1 MHVHFLG
8 ICGTFMAGLALIAR
22 ELGHRVTGSDRN
34 VYPPMSGV
42 LARAGIEPIAGY
54 DPAQLDPAPDVVVVG
69 NSMTRGN
76 PCVEHILDTG
86 LPHASGPAWLSAN
99 VLAGRHVVAV
109 AGTHGKT
116 TTTAMIAVI
125 LEAAGL
131 EPGFLVGG
139 VPRDL
144 DTVARVGGVPRD
156 LDAGGR
162 GGGVPRDLD
171 TVARAGG
178 VPRDLDAGGRG
189 GGVSRDLDAVGRG
202 SPRPPFVIE
211 ADEYDT
217 AFFDKRSKFLHYR
230 PRTLVLNNLEFDHA
244 DIFRDLAD
252 MQRQFHHVV
261 RIVPAGGRIV
271 AGAGQRHIEEVLA
284 MGCWTPV
291 ERVGDGG
298 DWSAVMATPDGGRFE
313 VRHRGRTVAEVEWE
327 QRGAHNVA
335 NALAAIAAARHAG
348 VEPAT
353 AARAL
358 GGFTGVRRRL
368 EHCATVDGIAL
379 YDDFAHHPTAV
390 EAAIDALRGSR
401 GSQAG
406 EGRRRASRA
415 SEAGE
420 GRLPASRAS
429 EADEGRLPA
438 SRASEA
444 GEGRLPASRASEA
457 GEGRLPASRASEAG
471 EGRLLAVLELASNTM
486 RRGTHRAT
494 LGPALSGADAA
505 WVLAPPPGSG
515 LGGWDAHSLARGDG
529 AVRVRDDVDTI
540 VRECCEAA
548 RPGDAILMMSN
559 AGFGGI
565 QDRLAAAL
573 RARAAARDDGSA
585 GA

>member
-8 ICGTFMAGLALIAR
+8 VCGTFMAGLALIAR
-22 ELGHRVTGSDRN
+22 ALGHRVTGSDRN

-42 LARAGIEPIAGY
+42 LARAGIDLITGY

-86 LPHASGPAWLSAN
+86 LPHASGPAWLSAH

-125 LEAAGL
+125 LDAAGL
-131 EPGFLVGG
+131 DPGFLVGG

-144 DTVARVGGVPRD
+144 DAVARVG
-156 LDAGGR
+156 R
-162 GGGVPRDLD
+162 GGPRRL
-171 TVARAGG
+171 
-178 VPRDLDAGGRG
+178 
-189 GGVSRDLDAVGRG
+189 
-202 SPRPPFVIE
+202 FVIE

-271 AGAGQRHIEEVLA
+271 AGAGQRHLEEVLA
-284 MGCWTPV
+284 MGCWSPV
-291 ERVGDGG
+291 ERVGDGA
-298 DWSAVMATPDGGRFE
+298 DWSAIMAAPDGGRFE

-348 VEPAT
+348 VEPD
-353 AARAL
+353 AAGRAL
-358 GGFTGVRRRL
+358 GGFTGVARRL
-368 EHCATVDGIAL
+368 EHCATVDGVAL

-390 EAAIDALRGSR
+390 EAAIDALR
-401 GSQAG
+401 
-406 EGRRRASRA
+406 ASRA
-415 SEAGE
+415 N
-420 GRLPASRAS
+420 
-429 EADEGRLPA
+429 
-438 SRASEA
+438 
-444 GEGRLPASRASEA
+444 
-457 GEGRLPASRASEAG
+457 EAG

-505 WVLAPPPGSG
+505 WVLAPARASAPA
-515 LGGWDAHSLARGDG
+515 GWDVQALARGDG
-529 AVRVRDDVDTI
+529 AVRVRDDIDTI

-565 QDRLAAAL
+565 QDRLAEAL
-573 RARAAARDDGSA
+573 RARTAARGSRCA

>member
-8 ICGTFMAGLALIAR
+8 VCGTFMAGLALIAR

-42 LARAGIEPIAGY
+42 LARAGIAPITGY

-86 LPHASGPAWLSAN
+86 LPHASGPAWLSAH

-125 LEAAGL
+125 LDAAGL
-131 EPGFLVGG
+131 DPGFLVGG

-144 DTVARVGGVPRD
+144 DAVARVG
-156 LDAGGR
+156 R
-162 GGGVPRDLD
+162 GGPRRL
-171 TVARAGG
+171 
-178 VPRDLDAGGRG
+178 
-189 GGVSRDLDAVGRG
+189 
-202 SPRPPFVIE
+202 FVIE

-271 AGAGQRHIEEVLA
+271 AGAGQRHLEEVLA
-284 MGCWTPV
+284 MGCWSPV
-291 ERVGDGG
+291 ERVGDGA
-298 DWSAVMATPDGGRFE
+298 DWSAIMAAPDGGRFE
-313 VRHRGRTVAEVEWE
+313 VRHRGRTIAEVEWE

-335 NALAAIAAARHAG
+335 NALAAIAAAWHAG
-348 VEPAT
+348 VEPD
-353 AARAL
+353 AAGRAL
-358 GGFTGVRRRL
+358 GGFTGVARRL
-368 EHCATVDGIAL
+368 EHCATVDGVAL

-390 EAAIDALRGSR
+390 EAAIGAL
-401 GSQAG
+401 
-406 EGRRRASRA
+406 RASRA
-415 SEAGE
+415 N
-420 GRLPASRAS
+420 
-429 EADEGRLPA
+429 
-438 SRASEA
+438 
-444 GEGRLPASRASEA
+444 
-457 GEGRLPASRASEAG
+457 EAG

-494 LGPALSGADAA
+494 LGPALCGADAA
-505 WVLAPPPGSG
+505 WVLAPARANAPA
-515 LGGWDAHSLARGDG
+515 GWDVQALARGDG
-529 AVRVRDDVDTI
+529 AVRVRDDIDTI

-573 RARAAARDDGSA
+573 RARTAARGSRCA

>member
-1 MHVHFLG
+1 
-8 ICGTFMAGLALIAR
+8 MAGLALIAR
-22 ELGHRVTGSDRN
+22 ELGHRVTGSDQD
-34 VYPPMSGV
+34 VYPPMSTV
-42 LARAGIEPIAGY
+42 LARAGIDPITGY

-69 NSMTRGN
+69 NAMTRGN
-76 PCVEHILDTG
+76 PCVEHILETG
-86 LPHASGPAWLSAN
+86 MPYASGPAWLSAH

-131 EPGFLVGG
+131 DPGFLVGG

-144 DTVARVGGVPRD
+144 DAVARI
-156 LDAGGR
+156 GR
-162 GGGVPRDLD
+162 GGPRRL
-171 TVARAGG
+171 
-178 VPRDLDAGGRG
+178 
-189 GGVSRDLDAVGRG
+189 
-202 SPRPPFVIE
+202 FVIE

-217 AFFDKRSKFLHYR
+217 AFFDKRSKFVHYR

-271 AGAGQRHIEEVLA
+271 AGAGQRHLEEVLA
-284 MGCWTPV
+284 TGCWTPV

-298 DWSAVMATPDGGRFE
+298 DWSAVPAAPDEGRFQ
-313 VRHRGRTVAEVEWE
+313 VRHRGRAVAEVEWG

-348 VEPAT
+348 VEPAA

-358 GGFTGVRRRL
+358 GGFTGVARRL
-368 EHCATVDGIAL
+368 EHCATVDGVAL
-379 YDDFAHHPTAV
+379 YDDFAHHPTAI
-390 EAAIDALRGSR
+390 EAAIDALRGARRAR
-401 GSQAG
+401 GS
-406 EGRRRASRA
+406 
-415 SEAGE
+415 
-420 GRLPASRAS
+420 
-429 EADEGRLPA
+429 
-438 SRASEA
+438 
-444 GEGRLPASRASEA
+444 
-457 GEGRLPASRASEAG
+457 

-494 LGPALSGADAA
+494 LGPALAGADAA
-505 WVLAPPPGSG
+505 WVLAPARASAT
-515 LGGWDAHSLARGDG
+515 GGWDAQALSGEGG
-529 AVRVRDDVDTI
+529 AVRVRDDIDTI

-548 RPGDAILMMSN
+548 RPGDTILMMSN

-565 QDRLAAAL
+565 RERLAAAL
-573 RARAAARDDGSA
+573 RARAPVSGNRCAVG
-585 GA
+585 

>member
-8 ICGTFMAGLALIAR
+8 VCGTFMAGLALIAR
-22 ELGHRVTGSDRN
+22 ELGHRVTGADEN
-34 VYPPMSGV
+34 VYPPMSDV
-42 LARAGIEPIAGY
+42 LARAGIAPITGY
-54 DPAQLDPAPDVVVVG
+54 DPAQLEPVPDVVVVG

-76 PCVEHILDTG
+76 PCVEHILENG
-86 LPHASGPAWLSAN
+86 LPHASGPAWLSGH

-131 EPGFLVGG
+131 DPGFLVGG

-144 DTVARVGGVPRD
+144 DAVARVG
-156 LDAGGR
+156 R
-162 GGGVPRDLD
+162 GGPRRL
-171 TVARAGG
+171 
-178 VPRDLDAGGRG
+178 
-189 GGVSRDLDAVGRG
+189 
-202 SPRPPFVIE
+202 FVIE

-217 AFFDKRSKFLHYR
+217 AFFDKRSKFVHYR

-261 RIVPAGGRIV
+261 RIVPAGGRLV

-284 MGCWTPV
+284 MGCWSPV

-298 DWSAVMATPDGGRFE
+298 EWSAVMAARDGGRFQ

-348 VEPAT
+348 VEPAA

-368 EHCATVDGIAL
+368 EHCATVAGVAL
-379 YDDFAHHPTAV
+379 YDDFAHHPTAI
-390 EAAIDALRGSR
+390 EAAIDALRTSR
-401 GSQAG
+401 GS
-406 EGRRRASRA
+406 EG
-415 SEAGE
+415 GK
-420 GRLPASRAS
+420 
-429 EADEGRLPA
+429 
-438 SRASEA
+438 
-444 GEGRLPASRASEA
+444 
-457 GEGRLPASRASEAG
+457 
-471 EGRLLAVLELASNTM
+471 GRLLAVLELASNTM
-486 RRGTHRAT
+486 RRGTHHAT

-505 WVLAPPPGSG
+505 WVLAPARASAP
-515 LGGWDAHSLARGDG
+515 GGWDAQVLAREDG
-529 AVRVRDDVDTI
+529 AVRVRDDIDTI

-565 QDRLAAAL
+565 RERLAAAL
-573 RARAAARDDGSA
+573 RDRTPASGNRSARA
-585 GA
+585 

>member
-1 MHVHFLG
+1 
-8 ICGTFMAGLALIAR
+8 MAGLALIAR
-22 ELGHRVTGSDRN
+22 DLGHRVTGSDQN

-42 LARAGIEPIAGY
+42 LARAGIDPITGY
-54 DPAQLDPAPDVVVVG
+54 DPAQLEPTPDVVVVG

-86 LPHASGPAWLSAN
+86 LPHASGPAWLSEH

-116 TTTAMIAVI
+116 TTTAMIALI
-125 LEAAGL
+125 LDAAGL
-131 EPGFLVGG
+131 DPGFLVGG

-144 DTVARVGGVPRD
+144 DAVARVGRDGPRR
-156 LDAGGR
+156 L
-162 GGGVPRDLD
+162 
-171 TVARAGG
+171 
-178 VPRDLDAGGRG
+178 
-189 GGVSRDLDAVGRG
+189 
-202 SPRPPFVIE
+202 FVIE

-252 MQRQFHHVV
+252 LQRQFHHVV

-271 AGAGQRHIEEVLA
+271 AGAGQRHLEEVLA

-298 DWSAVMATPDGGRFE
+298 DWSAVVAAPDGSRFE
-313 VRHRGRTVAEVEWE
+313 VRHRGRIVAEVEWE

-348 VEPAT
+348 VEPAA

-368 EHCATVDGIAL
+368 EHLATVDGVAL
-379 YDDFAHHPTAV
+379 YDDFAHHPTAI
-390 EAAIDALRGSR
+390 EAAIDALRGSLTR
-401 GSQAG
+401 
-406 EGRRRASRA
+406 
-415 SEAGE
+415 
-420 GRLPASRAS
+420 
-429 EADEGRLPA
+429 
-438 SRASEA
+438 
-444 GEGRLPASRASEA
+444 
-457 GEGRLPASRASEAG
+457 

-505 WVLAPPPGSG
+505 WVLAPARPCAPA
-515 LGGWDAHSLARGDG
+515 GWDVQVLAHGDG
-529 AVRVRDDVDTI
+529 AVRVRDDIDTI
-540 VRECCEAA
+540 VRECCDAA
-548 RPGDAILMMSN
+548 RPGDTILMMSN

-573 RARAAARDDGSA
+573 RARASAATRHARDTRSR
-585 GA
+585 

>member
-1 MHVHFLG
+1 MRLRSVHVHFLG
-8 ICGTFMAGLALIAR
+8 VCGTFMAGLALIAR
-22 ELGHRVTGSDRN
+22 ELGHRVTGSDQN

-42 LARAGIEPIAGY
+42 LARAGIDPIIGY
-54 DPAQLDPAPDVVVVG
+54 DPAQLDPPPDVVVVG

-86 LPHASGPAWLSAN
+86 LPHTSGPAWLSAH

-125 LEAAGL
+125 LDAAGL
-131 EPGFLVGG
+131 DPGFLVGG

-144 DTVARVGGVPRD
+144 DAVARVG
-156 LDAGGR
+156 R
-162 GGGVPRDLD
+162 GGPRRL
-171 TVARAGG
+171 
-178 VPRDLDAGGRG
+178 
-189 GGVSRDLDAVGRG
+189 
-202 SPRPPFVIE
+202 FVIE

-271 AGAGQRHIEEVLA
+271 AGAGQRHLEEVLA
-284 MGCWTPV
+284 MGCWSPV
-291 ERVGDGG
+291 ERVGDGAE
-298 DWSAVMATPDGGRFE
+298 WSAVMAARDGSRFQ
-313 VRHRGRTVAEVEWE
+313 VRHRGRAVAEVEWE

-348 VEPAT
+348 VEPDA

-358 GGFTGVRRRL
+358 GRFTGVRRRL
-368 EHCATVDGIAL
+368 EHCATVDGVAL

-401 GSQAG
+401 T
-406 EGRRRASRA
+406 R
-415 SEAGE
+415 
-420 GRLPASRAS
+420 
-429 EADEGRLPA
+429 
-438 SRASEA
+438 
-444 GEGRLPASRASEA
+444 
-457 GEGRLPASRASEAG
+457 

-505 WVLAPPPGSG
+505 WVLAPTRASAPA
-515 LGGWDAHSLARGDG
+515 GWDVQVLAHGDG
-529 AVRVRDDVDTI
+529 AVRVRDDIDTI

-548 RPGDAILMMSN
+548 RPGDAILTMSN

-565 QDRLAAAL
+565 QGRLAAAL
-573 RARAAARDDGSA
+573 RARAPAGGNRRA

>member
-8 ICGTFMAGLALIAR
+8 VCGTFMAGLALIAR
-22 ELGHRVTGSDRN
+22 ELGHRVTGSDQN
-34 VYPPMSGV
+34 VYPPMSAV
-42 LARAGIEPIAGY
+42 LARAGIEPITGY
-54 DPAQLDPAPDVVVVG
+54 DPAQLEPAPDVVVVG

-76 PCVEHILDTG
+76 PCVEHILENG
-86 LPHASGPAWLSAN
+86 LPHASGPAWLSAH

-131 EPGFLVGG
+131 DPGFLVGG

-144 DTVARVGGVPRD
+144 DAAARVG
-156 LDAGGR
+156 R
-162 GGGVPRDLD
+162 GGPRRL
-171 TVARAGG
+171 
-178 VPRDLDAGGRG
+178 
-189 GGVSRDLDAVGRG
+189 
-202 SPRPPFVIE
+202 FVIE

-217 AFFDKRSKFLHYR
+217 AFFDKRSKFLHFR

-271 AGAGQRHIEEVLA
+271 AGAGQRHLEEVLA

-298 DWSAVMATPDGGRFE
+298 DWSAVPGAPDGSRFQ
-313 VRHRGRTVAEVEWE
+313 VRHRGRAVAEVEWE

-348 VEPAT
+348 VEPAA

-358 GGFTGVRRRL
+358 GGFTGVARRL
-368 EHCATVDGIAL
+368 EHCATVDGVAL
-379 YDDFAHHPTAV
+379 YDDFAHHPTAI
-390 EAAIDALRGSR
+390 EAAIGAL
-401 GSQAG
+401 
-406 EGRRRASRA
+406 RASR
-415 SEAGE
+415 
-420 GRLPASRAS
+420 GR
-429 EADEGRLPA
+429 D
-438 SRASEA
+438 
-444 GEGRLPASRASEA
+444 
-457 GEGRLPASRASEAG
+457 AG

-494 LGPALSGADAA
+494 LGPALAGADAA
-505 WVLAPPPGSG
+505 WVLAPARASAT
-515 LGGWDAHSLARGDG
+515 GGWDAQVLARGDG
-529 AVRVRDDVDTI
+529 AVRVRDDIDTI
-540 VRECCEAA
+540 VRECCETA
-548 RPGDAILMMSN
+548 RPGDTILMMSN

-565 QDRLAAAL
+565 QERLATAL
-573 RARAAARDDGSA
+573 RVRTAANGNRSA
-585 GA
+585 DA

>member
-1 MHVHFLG
+1 M
-8 ICGTFMAGLALIAR
+8 
-22 ELGHRVTGSDRN
+22 
-34 VYPPMSGV
+34 
-42 LARAGIEPIAGY
+42 
-54 DPAQLDPAPDVVVVG
+54 
-69 NSMTRGN
+69 
-76 PCVEHILDTG
+76 
-86 LPHASGPAWLSAN
+86 
-99 VLAGRHVVAV
+99 
-109 AGTHGKT
+109 
-116 TTTAMIAVI
+116 
-125 LEAAGL
+125 
-131 EPGFLVGG
+131 
-139 VPRDL
+139 
-144 DTVARVGGVPRD
+144 
-156 LDAGGR
+156 
-162 GGGVPRDLD
+162 
-171 TVARAGG
+171 
-178 VPRDLDAGGRG
+178 
-189 GGVSRDLDAVGRG
+189 
-202 SPRPPFVIE
+202 
-211 ADEYDT
+211 
-217 AFFDKRSKFLHYR
+217 
-230 PRTLVLNNLEFDHA
+230 LNNLEFDHA

-298 DWSAVMATPDGGRFE
+298 DWSAVVAAPDGGRFE

-335 NALAAIAAARHAG
+335 NALAAIAAAWHAG
-348 VEPAT
+348 VEPAA

-368 EHCATVDGIAL
+368 EHCATVDGVAL
-379 YDDFAHHPTAV
+379 YDDFAHHPTAI
-390 EAAIDALRGSR
+390 EAAIGALRASR
-401 GSQAG
+401 SSEAG
-406 EGRRRASRA
+406 EGRLRASHASEAGEGRLRASRA

-420 GRLPASRAS
+420 GRLR
-429 EADEGRLPA
+429 A

-444 GEGRLPASRASEA
+444 GEGRLRASHASEAGEGRLRASRASEA
-457 GEGRLPASRASEAG
+457 GEGRLRASASEAG

-505 WVLAPPPGSG
+505 WVLAPARGSG
-515 LGGWDAHSLARGDG
+515 LGGWDAHSLAREDG
-529 AVRVRDDVDTI
+529 AVRVRDDIDTI

>member
-1 MHVHFLG
+1 LHVHFLG
-8 ICGTFMAGLALIAR
+8 VGGTFMAGLALIAR

-34 VYPPMSGV
+34 VYPPMSEV
-42 LARAGIEPIAGY
+42 LARAGIDPIAGY
-54 DPAQLDPAPDVVVVG
+54 DPAQLEPAPDVVVVG

-76 PCVEHILDTG
+76 PCVEHILETG
-86 LPHASGPAWLSAN
+86 LPHTSGPAWLSAH

-131 EPGFLVGG
+131 DPGFLVGG

-144 DTVARVGGVPRD
+144 DAVARVGR
-156 LDAGGR
+156 GGR
-162 GGGVPRDLD
+162 RRL
-171 TVARAGG
+171 
-178 VPRDLDAGGRG
+178 
-189 GGVSRDLDAVGRG
+189 
-202 SPRPPFVIE
+202 FVIE

-271 AGAGQRHIEEVLA
+271 AGAGQRPIDEVLA
-284 MGCWTPV
+284 MGCWSPV

-298 DWSAVMATPDGGRFE
+298 DWSARLATPDGSRFRVHHHGR
-313 VRHRGRTVAEVEWE
+313 VVAEIEWE

-348 VEPAT
+348 VEPAL

-358 GGFTGVRRRL
+358 GRFTGVRRRL
-368 EHCATVDGIAL
+368 EHHATVAGVAL
-379 YDDFAHHPTAV
+379 YDDFAHHPTAI
-390 EAAIDALRGSR
+390 EASIGALRATR
-401 GSQAG
+401 G
-406 EGRRRASRA
+406 
-415 SEAGE
+415 SEAG
-420 GRLPASRAS
+420 G
-429 EADEGRLPA
+429 
-438 SRASEA
+438 
-444 GEGRLPASRASEA
+444 
-457 GEGRLPASRASEAG
+457 
-471 EGRLLAVLELASNTM
+471 GRLLAVLELASNTM

-494 LGPALSGADAA
+494 LGPALAGADAA
-505 WVLAPPPGSG
+505 WVLAPARTSEADE
-515 LGGWDAHSLARGDG
+515 WDPQALARGDG
-529 AVRVRDDVDTI
+529 TVRVRHDIDTI
-540 VRECCEAA
+540 VRECGAAA

-565 QDRLAAAL
+565 RDRLAAAL
-573 RARAAARDDGSA
+573 RARASADGDRGAA

>member
-1 MHVHFLG
+1 VHVHFLG
-8 ICGTFMAGLALIAR
+8 VGGTFMAGLALIAR

-34 VYPPMSGV
+34 VYPPMSEV
-42 LARAGIEPIAGY
+42 LARAGIDPIAGY
-54 DPAQLDPAPDVVVVG
+54 DPAQLEPAPDVVVVG

-76 PCVEHILDTG
+76 PCVEHILETG
-86 LPHASGPAWLSAN
+86 LPHTSGPAWLSAH

-131 EPGFLVGG
+131 DPGFLVGG

-144 DTVARVGGVPRD
+144 DAVARVGR
-156 LDAGGR
+156 GGR
-162 GGGVPRDLD
+162 RRL
-171 TVARAGG
+171 
-178 VPRDLDAGGRG
+178 
-189 GGVSRDLDAVGRG
+189 
-202 SPRPPFVIE
+202 FVIE

-271 AGAGQRHIEEVLA
+271 AGAGQRPIDEVLA
-284 MGCWTPV
+284 MGCWSPV

-298 DWSAVMATPDGGRFE
+298 DWSARLATPDGSRFQVHHHGR
-313 VRHRGRTVAEVEWE
+313 VVAEIEWE

-348 VEPAT
+348 VEPAL

-358 GGFTGVRRRL
+358 GRFTGVRRRL
-368 EHCATVDGIAL
+368 EHHATVAGVAL
-379 YDDFAHHPTAV
+379 YDDFAHHPTAI
-390 EAAIDALRGSR
+390 EASIGALRTTR
-401 GSQAG
+401 G
-406 EGRRRASRA
+406 
-415 SEAGE
+415 SEAG
-420 GRLPASRAS
+420 G
-429 EADEGRLPA
+429 
-438 SRASEA
+438 
-444 GEGRLPASRASEA
+444 
-457 GEGRLPASRASEAG
+457 
-471 EGRLLAVLELASNTM
+471 GRLLAVLELASNTM

-494 LGPALSGADAA
+494 LGPALAGADAA
-505 WVLAPPPGSG
+505 WVLAPARTSEADE
-515 LGGWDAHSLARGDG
+515 WDPQALARGDG
-529 AVRVRDDVDTI
+529 TVRVRHDIDTI
-540 VRECCEAA
+540 VRECGAA
-548 RPGDAILMMSN
+548 AQPGDAILMMSN

-565 QDRLAAAL
+565 RDRLAAAL
-573 RARAAARDDGSA
+573 RARAPADGERGT

>member
-42 LARAGIEPIAGY
+42 LARAGIEPTTGY
-54 DPAQLDPAPDVVVVG
+54 DPAQLEPAPDVVVVG

-86 LPHASGPAWLSAN
+86 LPHASGPAWLSAH

-156 LDAGGR
+156 LDTVDRTGR
-162 GGGVPRDLD
+162 GGTR
-171 TVARAGG
+171 R
-178 VPRDLDAGGRG
+178 
-189 GGVSRDLDAVGRG
+189 
-202 SPRPPFVIE
+202 PFVIE

-217 AFFDKRSKFLHYR
+217 AFFDKRSKFVHYR

-271 AGAGQRHIEEVLA
+271 AGAGQRHLEEVLA

-298 DWSAVMATPDGGRFE
+298 DWSAAMAAPDGGRFQ

-348 VEPAT
+348 VEPAA

-368 EHCATVDGIAL
+368 EHCATVAGVAL
-379 YDDFAHHPTAV
+379 YDDFAHHPTAI
-390 EAAIDALRGSR
+390 EAAIRALRGSLGGR
-401 GSQAG
+401 GSEGGVAG
-406 EGRRRASRA
+406 EG
-415 SEAGE
+415 G
-420 GRLPASRAS
+420 G
-429 EADEGRLPA
+429 
-438 SRASEA
+438 
-444 GEGRLPASRASEA
+444 
-457 GEGRLPASRASEAG
+457 AG

-486 RRGTHRAT
+486 RRGTHHAT

-505 WVLAPPPGSG
+505 WVLAPARGSAS
-515 LGGWDAHSLARGDG
+515 GGWDAQVLARGDG
-529 AVRVRDDVDTI
+529 AVRVRDDIDTI
-540 VRECCEAA
+540 VLECCEAA

-565 QDRLAAAL
+565 QDRIAVAL
-573 RARAAARDDGSA
+573 RDRARALED
-585 GA
+585 

>member
-8 ICGTFMAGLALIAR
+8 VCGTFMAGLALIAR
-22 ELGHRVTGSDRN
+22 ELGHRVTGSDQN

-42 LARAGIEPIAGY
+42 LARAGVDPITGY

-76 PCVEHILDTG
+76 PCVEHILETG
-86 LPHASGPAWLSAN
+86 LPHASGPAWLSAH

-125 LEAAGL
+125 LDAAGL
-131 EPGFLVGG
+131 DPGFLVGG

-144 DTVARVGGVPRD
+144 DAVARVG
-156 LDAGGR
+156 R
-162 GGGVPRDLD
+162 GGPRRL
-171 TVARAGG
+171 
-178 VPRDLDAGGRG
+178 
-189 GGVSRDLDAVGRG
+189 
-202 SPRPPFVIE
+202 FVIE

-244 DIFRDLAD
+244 DIFHDLAD

-298 DWSAVMATPDGGRFE
+298 DWSAVVAAPDGDRFE

-348 VEPAT
+348 VEPAA

-368 EHCATVDGIAL
+368 EHLATVDGVAL
-379 YDDFAHHPTAV
+379 HDDFAHHPTAI
-390 EAAIDALRGSR
+390 EAAIDALRGSLTR
-401 GSQAG
+401 
-406 EGRRRASRA
+406 
-415 SEAGE
+415 
-420 GRLPASRAS
+420 
-429 EADEGRLPA
+429 
-438 SRASEA
+438 
-444 GEGRLPASRASEA
+444 
-457 GEGRLPASRASEAG
+457 

-494 LGPALSGADAA
+494 LGPALAGADAA
-505 WVLAPPPGSG
+505 WVLAPARTSAP
-515 LGGWDAHSLARGDG
+515 GGWDAHSIARGDG
-529 AVRVRDDVDTI
+529 AVRVRDDIDTI

-548 RPGDAILMMSN
+548 RAGDRILVMSN
-559 AGFGGI
+559 ADFGGI
-565 QDRLAAAL
+565 QERLAAAL
-573 RARAAARDDGSA
+573 RARTAAT
-585 GA
+585 